1 MKKFLAATLAVA
13 GLGIG
18 TAAVAAINPLGVAGA
33 QTSTPAPAETE
44 RPIDSVLSGLV
55 TDGTIT
61 QQQADTLKAR
71 LTEFRKAHHPI
82 RNAAKDSVSVAA
94 STIGIDAKDLVK
106 ELRTGKSVADVAGE
120 HGVAEKTVVDA
131 IVNDLTSK
139 IDQAAT
145 NGTITAERA
154 TTIEAK
160 LPAKVTQLVE
170 KTRGQHAAGTTSTTA
185 G

>member
-1 MKKFLAATLAVA
+1 MKKFLAATLVVGA
-13 GLGIG
+13 LGVG
-18 TAAVAAINPLGVAGA
+18 TAAVAAINPLGMASA
-33 QTSTPAPAETE
+33 QTSTPAPAETA

-55 TDGTIT
+55 ADGTIT
-61 QQQADTLKAR
+61 QQQADTIKAR
-71 LTEFRKAHHPI
+71 LADVRQGHHPI

-94 STIGIDAKDLVK
+94 STIGVDAKDLVK
-106 ELRTGKSVADVAGE
+106 ELRTGKSIADVATE
-120 HGVAEKTVVDA
+120 HGVAEQTVVDA
-131 IVNDLTSK
+131 IVTDLSSK

-154 TTIEAK
+154 ATIEAK

-170 KTRGQHAAGTTSTTA
+170 KTRGQHAPAPTTTTA